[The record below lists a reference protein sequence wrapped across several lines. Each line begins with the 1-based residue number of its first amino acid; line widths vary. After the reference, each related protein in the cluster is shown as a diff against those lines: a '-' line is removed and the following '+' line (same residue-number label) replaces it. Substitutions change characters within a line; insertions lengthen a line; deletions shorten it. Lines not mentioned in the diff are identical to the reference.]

1 MDDMPG
7 EFFGH
12 DLSDFA
18 DHGLDGVGDH
28 DTGLGDHDSDL
39 GGAAGLGSAMSETLP
54 HEPADHHDPTDE
66 HNPHDPT
73 APGDHHTGDPTD
85 TTAGHESHAHAEPPP
100 QHTPAEHAP
109 ADHTPPHHPPAAR
122 EHPAAAHFPRP
133 GSHLEMD
140 IYGEH
145 YDTGPADVDMN
156 GDGHADTSVLH
167 TVRDGVDQ
175 VEYYTDNDGDGHAD
189 ELTIT
194 DDQGHLISH
203 TQFDEHT
210 GQWEETHLDHALPTE
225 LPDR

>member
-1 MDDMPG
+1 MDDMSG
-7 EFFGH
+7 ELFGH
-12 DLSDFA
+12 DLSEFA
-18 DHGLDGVGDH
+18 DHGLDGAGGH
-28 DTGLGDHDSDL
+28 DTGLGGLGDHDSEL
-39 GGAAGLGSAMSETLP
+39 GGAGGLGSAMSETLP
-54 HEPADHHDPTDE
+54 HEPTDSHDPTD
-66 HNPHDPT
+66 PT
-73 APGDHHTGDPTD
+73 APSDHHTGDPAGHD
-85 TTAGHESHAHAEPPP
+85 TTGHESGDHSEPAPHHDP
-100 QHTPAEHAP
+100 THHAP
-109 ADHTPPHHPPAAR
+109 AVPQHPVAPEPHYPQ
-122 EHPAAAHFPRP
+122 P

-145 YDTGPADVDMN
+145 YDTGPAEVDMN
-156 GDGHADTSVLH
+156 GDGHADTAVEH

-210 GQWEETHLDHALPTE
+210 GQWEETHLSHPLPTE